1 MNDTV
6 ERLPVRDARKARVP
20 RRALDTLYE
29 ISGALAA
36 LCLAAICVVMLAQSF
51 GREIGFLVRGA
62 DDITAWLTAASA
74 FLALGHTFRHGE
86 LVRVGLWL
94 DKLKGERRRRAEILA
109 LSMTALFMAYML
121 WAVSKFVYESR
132 AFNEVAQGLIKI
144 PIWIPQLSFVIGV
157 LIFFIAVVDEW
168 VAVVR
173 GDKPSY
179 QIAEEARR
187 AAGDFSEMA

>member
-1 MNDTV
+1 
-6 ERLPVRDARKARVP
+6 
-20 RRALDTLYE
+20 
-29 ISGALAA
+29 
-36 LCLAAICVVMLAQSF
+36 
-51 GREIGFLVRGA
+51 
-62 DDITAWLTAASA
+62 
-74 FLALGHTFRHGE
+74 
-86 LVRVGLWL
+86 LWL

-121 WAVSKFVYESR
+121 WAASKFVYESWT
-132 AFNEVAQGLIKI
+132 FNEVAQGLIKI